1 MKFSFKEPH
10 LWRQHAL
17 SLISKGEY
25 EHALSVLKEVI
36 HLEPNTSVNCLL
48 AAKLCFEHLNMPG
61 EGTVYSELALKRE
74 TIHSSGLL
82 SRCHLY
88 LGLGFQLQAQ
98 STLPKS
104 DRTSLN
110 NSALENFQV

>member
-17 SLISKGEY
+17 SLIAKGDH
-25 EHALSVLKEVI
+25 EHALAVLKEVI
-36 HLEPNTSVNCLL
+36 HLEPNSSVNCLL
-48 AAKLCFEHLNMPG
+48 AARLCFEHLNMPL
-61 EGTVYSELALKRE
+61 EGTRFAELALKRE

-88 LGLGFQLQAQ
+88 LGLGYQLQAQ
-98 STLPKS
+98 NLLAKS
-104 DRTSLN
+104 DKTGIN
-110 NSALENFQV
+110 TIALENFQA